1 MDIKIL
7 PIGEHHVSSV
17 AKLECICFSDPWSEN
32 SIRGELN
39 HPYSV
44 WLVAEVNG
52 DVVGY
57 IGSQIA
63 VDEADIMNVAVAP
76 SHRRC
81 GIGQMLI
88 DELVEKLKGNGVVA
102 LMLEVRAS
110 NDSAISLYEKNGF
123 SCVGVRPNYYFHPRE
138 DARIMRKEFHLTL
151 VGFL

>member
-7 PIGEHHVSSV
+7 PMADTHVS
-17 AKLECICFSDPWSEN
+17 AIAELERVCFSDPWSEN
-32 SIRGELN
+32 SIRAELN
-39 HPYSV
+39 NPYSF
-44 WLVAEVNG
+44 WLVAEADG
-52 DVVGY
+52 ETVGY
-57 IGSQIA
+57 IGSQTA

-88 DELVEKLKGNGVVA
+88 DELVNELKNKGIVA

-110 NDSAISLYEKNGF
+110 NDSAIALYEKNSF

-138 DARIMRKEFHLTL
+138 DARIMRKELI
-151 VGFL
+151 